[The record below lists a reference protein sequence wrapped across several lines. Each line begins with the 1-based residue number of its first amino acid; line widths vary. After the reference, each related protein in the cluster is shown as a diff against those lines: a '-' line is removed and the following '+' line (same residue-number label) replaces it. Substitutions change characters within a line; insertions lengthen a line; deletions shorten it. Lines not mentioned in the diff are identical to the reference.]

1 MRTQAPLGWM
11 AATTMAALVSACG
24 SSTSGELPDGGGGGH
39 GSASGGTS
47 GSGSGGG
54 TSGSGSGGGTSGSGS
69 GSGSSLFSG
78 DASASSGDGGGP
90 GAGCPIATIGVPG
103 KWGQGALFMDWLSS
117 QGESPSGN
125 LGDQVLTAS
134 LLAPYKIL
142 VAQDLSSNHTYSA
155 GEVSVLQAW
164 ITTGGGFMTMLGYH
178 EPLTPPEGTNVNQ
191 LLAPYGM
198 NYGSVP
204 ILADTPA
211 ANPVTQWV
219 PHPVTQGITEVG
231 FNNGFDV
238 EGSGT
243 FLASEQGYN
252 LLEVKVVGGGKVLMW
267 GDEWITYDAFWSQYP
282 QFQVKQFWQNIV
294 DWFDPN
300 GGCMVPTPVQ

>member
-1 MRTQAPLGWM
+1 
-11 AATTMAALVSACG
+11 VSACG
-24 SSTSGELPDGGGGGH
+24 STPSGESADGGGGGRD
-39 GSASGGTS
+39 GRASSGGSS
-47 GSGSGGG
+47 GSGS
-54 TSGSGSGGGTSGSGS
+54 SSGG
-69 GSGSSLFSG
+69 SLFSG
-78 DASASSGDGGGP
+78 DASNASSGDGGGH
-90 GAGCPIATIGVPG
+90 GAGCPIATIGAPG
-103 KWGQGALFMDWLSS
+103 TWGQGALFMDWLSS
-117 QGESPSGN
+117 QGESASGN

-142 VAQDLSSNHTYSA
+142 VAQDVSKNHTYSA
-155 GEVSVLQAW
+155 GEVSALQAW
-164 ITTGGGFMTMLGYH
+164 ITAGGGFMTMLGYQ
-178 EPLTPPEGTNVNQ
+178 LAVTPFEGTNVNR

-204 ILADTPA
+204 ILAQTAA
-211 ANPVTQWV
+211 ANPVTNWV
-219 PHPVTQGITEVG
+219 PHAVTQGITEIG

-243 FLASEQGYN
+243 FLANEQGHN
-252 LLEVKVVGGGKVLMW
+252 VLLVQVVGSGKVLVW

-300 GGCMVPTPVQ
+300 GGCMVPNPAQ